1 MKVLFVTTRIPH
13 PPWRG
18 DQVRSWNLLR
28 HLSRRHDITLAAVT
42 VGRPPPASLQAVA
55 SLGVT
60 VESIPLSRVGTPF
73 ALARGAFTST
83 PFQVLLHDR
92 RVARARVGALLDEGG
107 FDLVHGQLVRSVPYL
122 PDDGTPVVVDL
133 IDALSANFA
142 KRATFD
148 RGPVRWLAGVEARR
162 LDAYEAKALDLAYA
176 AVVVSADDREA
187 LGGDS
192 VHVIPNGVDLEAF
205 PMTVDGRD
213 PDRIVF
219 AGSLGYF
226 PNVDAAVF
234 LVEEVMPLVWER
246 RPSARLHLV
255 GARPHRSVRA
265 LADDERVV
273 VSGDVPD
280 IAPHVAAAAVA
291 VIPMRAGTGMQNKV
305 IEAMAL
311 GTPVV
316 TTPQA
321 GRAVG
326 ATPHEHL
333 LVAREPRNIAAEA
346 LALMEEP
353 AEAAALARRAREF
366 VEDRF
371 RWEMAAEAVDG
382 AWHEAVR

>member
-28 HLSRRHDITLAAVT
+28 HLARRHDITVAAVT
-42 VGRPPPASLQAVA
+42 VGRSSRSALQAVA
-55 SLGVT
+55 GLGVT
-60 VESIPLSRVGTPF
+60 VESIPLWRAGTPV
-73 ALARGAFTST
+73 ALARGLVSSM

-92 RVARARVGALLDEGG
+92 RRARSRVASLIEQGG
-107 FDLVHGQLVRSVPYL
+107 FDLVHGQLVRSAPYL
-122 PDDGTPVVVDL
+122 PDEGPPVVIDL

-148 RGPVRWLAGVEARR
+148 RIPVKWVAGMEARR
-162 LDAYEAKALDLAYA
+162 LDAYEARVLDRADA
-176 AVVVSADDREA
+176 AVVVSRDDREA
-187 LGGDS
+187 LGDES
-192 VHVIPNGVDLEAF
+192 VHVIPNGVDLDAF
-205 PMTVDGRD
+205 PMTPTGRD
-213 PDRIVF
+213 QEQIVF

-226 PNVDAAVF
+226 PNVDAATF
-234 LVEEVMPLVWER
+234 LVRDVMPHVWEQ
-246 RPSARLHLV
+246 RPTARLHLV
-255 GARPHRSVRA
+255 GARPS
-265 LADDERVV
+265 RVV
-273 VSGDVPD
+273 RGLAGDDRVVLTADVPD

-291 VIPMRAGTGMQNKV
+291 VIPMRSGSGMQNKV

-316 TTPQA
+316 TTPQV

-346 LALMEEP
+346 LALMADP
-353 AEAAALARRAREF
+353 AEAAALAQRAREF

-371 RWEMAAEAVDG
+371 RWEMAAEAMDG
-382 AWHEAVR
+382 VWHEAAR